1 MVSSGTHTCNTKI
14 LVTSRFLYTS
24 VRFCEAICSDYLLL
38 LVILIENI
46 VQIVLFYK
54 TNKTKHTKM
63 LYLEDYL
70 ESKLFRIDLFDDV
83 TLLVGSTVNIWRPQ
97 AQRSGAKI

>member
-1 MVSSGTHTCNTKI
+1 
-14 LVTSRFLYTS
+14 
-24 VRFCEAICSDYLLL
+24 
-38 LVILIENI
+38 
-46 VQIVLFYK
+46 
-54 TNKTKHTKM
+54 M

-83 TLLVGSTVNIWRPQ
+83 TLLVGSTVNIWRPPQ